1 MDIENTF
8 ENLEKIG
15 EQNFDKAEFE
25 KQIFDFVNQLDKIWD
40 ILRLASLV
48 RWAQYENENDAI
60 EIALSYKRLID
71 EINLTQDELSKK
83 IGKKRSTISNYLRLL
98 KLRNNIYYFRISILL
113 LFIIIK

>member
-60 EIALSYKRLID
+60 EIALDISDRAIEKAVESNNKADLETIID
-71 EINLTQDELSKK
+71 ELEMSMELEERADEVSKILNNL
-83 IGKKRSTISNYLRLL
+83 
-98 KLRNNIYYFRISILL
+98 
-113 LFIIIK
+113 

>member
-15 EQNFDKAEFE
+15 EQNFEKAEFE
-25 KQIFDFVNQLDKIWD
+25 KQIFNFVNQLDKIWD

-60 EIALSYKRLID
+60 EIALDISDRAIEKAVESNNKADLETIID
-71 EINLTQDELSKK
+71 ELEMSMELEERADEVRKILNNLE
-83 IGKKRSTISNYLRLL
+83 
-98 KLRNNIYYFRISILL
+98 
-113 LFIIIK
+113 

>member
-8 ENLEKIG
+8 ENLEKIA
-15 EQNFDKAEFE
+15 EQNFEKAEFE

-60 EIALSYKRLID
+60 EIALDISDRAIEKAVESNNEADLETIID
-71 EINLTQDELSKK
+71 ELEMSMELEERADEVRKILNNLE
-83 IGKKRSTISNYLRLL
+83 
-98 KLRNNIYYFRISILL
+98 
-113 LFIIIK
+113 

>member
-8 ENLEKIG
+8 ENLEKIA

-60 EIALSYKRLID
+60 EIALDISDRAIEKAVESNNKADLETIID
-71 EINLTQDELSKK
+71 ELEMSMELEGRADEVRKILNNLE
-83 IGKKRSTISNYLRLL
+83 
-98 KLRNNIYYFRISILL
+98 
-113 LFIIIK
+113 

>member
-15 EQNFDKAEFE
+15 ERNFNKAEFE
-25 KQIFDFVNQLDKIWD
+25 KQIFDFVNRLEKIWD

-60 EIALSYKRLID
+60 EAALDISDRAIEKAVESNNKTELETIID
-71 EINLTQDELSKK
+71 ELEMSMELEERADEVRKILNNLE
-83 IGKKRSTISNYLRLL
+83 
-98 KLRNNIYYFRISILL
+98 
-113 LFIIIK
+113 

>member
-15 EQNFDKAEFE
+15 EQNFEKAEFE
-25 KQIFDFVNQLDKIWD
+25 KQIFNFVNQLDKIWD

-60 EIALSYKRLID
+60 ETALDISDRAIEKAVESNNKADLETIID
-71 EINLTQDELSKK
+71 ELEMSMELEERADEVRKILNNLE
-83 IGKKRSTISNYLRLL
+83 
-98 KLRNNIYYFRISILL
+98 
-113 LFIIIK
+113 

>member
-8 ENLEKIG
+8 ENLEKIA

-25 KQIFDFVNQLDKIWD
+25 KQIFDFVNQLNKIWD

-60 EIALSYKRLID
+60 EIALDISDRAIEKAVESNNKADLETIID
-71 EINLTQDELSKK
+71 ELEMSMELEERADEVRKILNNLE
-83 IGKKRSTISNYLRLL
+83 
-98 KLRNNIYYFRISILL
+98 
-113 LFIIIK
+113 

>member
-25 KQIFDFVNQLDKIWD
+25 KQIFDFVNQLDEIWD

-60 EIALSYKRLID
+60 ETALDISDRAIEKAVESNNKADLETIID
-71 EINLTQDELSKK
+71 ELEMSMELEGRADEVREILNNLE
-83 IGKKRSTISNYLRLL
+83 
-98 KLRNNIYYFRISILL
+98 
-113 LFIIIK
+113 

>member
-1 MDIENTF
+1 MGIENTF
-8 ENLEKIG
+8 ENLEKIA

-60 EIALSYKRLID
+60 EIALDISDRAIEKAVESNNKADLETIID
-71 EINLTQDELSKK
+71 ELEMSMELEERADEVRKILNNLE
-83 IGKKRSTISNYLRLL
+83 
-98 KLRNNIYYFRISILL
+98 
-113 LFIIIK
+113 

>member
-8 ENLEKIG
+8 ENLEKIA

-60 EIALSYKRLID
+60 EIALDISDRAIEKAVESNNKADLEPIID
-71 EINLTQDELSKK
+71 ELEMSMELEERADEVRKILNNL
-83 IGKKRSTISNYLRLL
+83 
-98 KLRNNIYYFRISILL
+98 
-113 LFIIIK
+113 

>member
-15 EQNFDKAEFE
+15 EQNFEKAEFE

-60 EIALSYKRLID
+60 EIALDISDRAIEKAVESNNKADLETIID
-71 EINLTQDELSKK
+71 ELEMSMELEE
-83 IGKKRSTISNYLRLL
+83 RAD
-98 KLRNNIYYFRISILL
+98 
-113 LFIIIK
+113 

>member
-15 EQNFDKAEFE
+15 EQNFEKAEFE

-60 EIALSYKRLID
+60 ETALDISDRAIEKAVESNNKADLETIID
-71 EINLTQDELSKK
+71 ELEMSMELEERADEVRKILNNLE
-83 IGKKRSTISNYLRLL
+83 
-98 KLRNNIYYFRISILL
+98 
-113 LFIIIK
+113 

>member
-60 EIALSYKRLID
+60 ETALDISDRAIEKAVESNNKADLETIID
-71 EINLTQDELSKK
+71 ELEMSMELEERADEVRKILNNLK
-83 IGKKRSTISNYLRLL
+83 
-98 KLRNNIYYFRISILL
+98 
-113 LFIIIK
+113 

>member
-8 ENLEKIG
+8 ENLEKIA

-60 EIALSYKRLID
+60 EIALDISDRAIEKAVESDNKADLETIID
-71 EINLTQDELSKK
+71 ELEMSMELEERADEVRKILNNL
-83 IGKKRSTISNYLRLL
+83 
-98 KLRNNIYYFRISILL
+98 
-113 LFIIIK
+113 

>member
-15 EQNFDKAEFE
+15 EQNFEKAEFE
-25 KQIFDFVNQLDKIWD
+25 KKIFDFVNQLDKIWD

-60 EIALSYKRLID
+60 EIALDISDRAIEKAVESNNKADLETIID
-71 EINLTQDELSKK
+71 ELEMSMELEERADEVRKILNNLE
-83 IGKKRSTISNYLRLL
+83 
-98 KLRNNIYYFRISILL
+98 
-113 LFIIIK
+113 

>member
-60 EIALSYKRLID
+60 EIALDISDRAIEKAVESNNKANLETIID
-71 EINLTQDELSKK
+71 ELEMSMELAERADEVRK
-83 IGKKRSTISNYLRLL
+83 IL
-98 KLRNNIYYFRISILL
+98 KT
-113 LFIIIK
+113 

>member
-15 EQNFDKAEFE
+15 EQNFEKAEFE
-25 KQIFDFVNQLDKIWD
+25 KLIFDFVNQLDKIWD

-60 EIALSYKRLID
+60 EIALDISDRAIEKAVESNNKADLETIID
-71 EINLTQDELSKK
+71 ELEMSMELEERADEVRKILNNLE
-83 IGKKRSTISNYLRLL
+83 
-98 KLRNNIYYFRISILL
+98 
-113 LFIIIK
+113 

>member
-8 ENLEKIG
+8 ENLEKIA

-60 EIALSYKRLID
+60 EIALDISDRAIEKAVESNNMADLETIID
-71 EINLTQDELSKK
+71 ELEMSMELEERADEVRKILNNLE
-83 IGKKRSTISNYLRLL
+83 
-98 KLRNNIYYFRISILL
+98 
-113 LFIIIK
+113 

>member
-60 EIALSYKRLID
+60 EIALDISDRAIEKAVESNNKADLETIID
-71 EINLTQDELSKK
+71 ELEMSMDLEERADEVRKILNNLE
-83 IGKKRSTISNYLRLL
+83 
-98 KLRNNIYYFRISILL
+98 
-113 LFIIIK
+113 

>member
-8 ENLEKIG
+8 ENLEKIA

-60 EIALSYKRLID
+60 EIALDISDRAIEKAVESDNKADLETIID
-71 EINLTQDELSKK
+71 ELEMSMELEERADEVRKILNNLE
-83 IGKKRSTISNYLRLL
+83 
-98 KLRNNIYYFRISILL
+98 
-113 LFIIIK
+113 

>member
-60 EIALSYKRLID
+60 EIALDISDRAIEKAVESNNKANLETIID
-71 EINLTQDELSKK
+71 ELEMSMELEERADEVRKILNNL
-83 IGKKRSTISNYLRLL
+83 
-98 KLRNNIYYFRISILL
+98 
-113 LFIIIK
+113 

>member
-60 EIALSYKRLID
+60 ETALDISDRAIEKAVESNNKANLETIID
-71 EINLTQDELSKK
+71 ELEMSMELEGRADEVRKILNNLE
-83 IGKKRSTISNYLRLL
+83 
-98 KLRNNIYYFRISILL
+98 
-113 LFIIIK
+113 

>member
-60 EIALSYKRLID
+60 ETALDISDRAIEKAVESNNKADLETIID
-71 EINLTQDELSKK
+71 ELEMSMELEERADEVRKILNNL
-83 IGKKRSTISNYLRLL
+83 
-98 KLRNNIYYFRISILL
+98 
-113 LFIIIK
+113 

>member
-8 ENLEKIG
+8 ENLEKIA

-60 EIALSYKRLID
+60 EIALDISDRAIEKAVESNNKADLETIID
-71 EINLTQDELSKK
+71 ELEMSMELEERANEVRK
-83 IGKKRSTISNYLRLL
+83 ILN
-98 KLRNNIYYFRISILL
+98 KLE
-113 LFIIIK
+113 

>member
-60 EIALSYKRLID
+60 ETALDISDRAIEKAVESNNKANLETIID
-71 EINLTQDELSKK
+71 ELEMSMELEERADEVRKILNNL
-83 IGKKRSTISNYLRLL
+83 
-98 KLRNNIYYFRISILL
+98 
-113 LFIIIK
+113 

>member
-8 ENLEKIG
+8 ENLEKIA
-15 EQNFDKAEFE
+15 EQNFAKAEFE

-60 EIALSYKRLID
+60 EIALDISDRAIEKAVESNNKADLETIID
-71 EINLTQDELSKK
+71 ELEMSMELEERADEVRKILNNLE
-83 IGKKRSTISNYLRLL
+83 
-98 KLRNNIYYFRISILL
+98 
-113 LFIIIK
+113 

>member
-15 EQNFDKAEFE
+15 EQNFEKAEFE

-60 EIALSYKRLID
+60 EIALDISDRAIEKAVESNNKADLETIID
-71 EINLTQDELSKK
+71 ELEMSMELEERADEVRK
-83 IGKKRSTISNYLRLL
+83 IL
-98 KLRNNIYYFRISILL
+98 NNFE
-113 LFIIIK
+113 

>member
-15 EQNFDKAEFE
+15 EQNFEKAEFE

-60 EIALSYKRLID
+60 EIALDISDRAIEKAVESNNKADLETI
-71 EINLTQDELSKK
+71 LDELEMSMELEERADEVRK
-83 IGKKRSTISNYLRLL
+83 IL
-98 KLRNNIYYFRISILL
+98 NNLE
-113 LFIIIK
+113 

>member
-25 KQIFDFVNQLDKIWD
+25 KQIFDFFNQLNKIWD

-60 EIALSYKRLID
+60 EIALDISDRAIEKAVESNNKADLETIID
-71 EINLTQDELSKK
+71 ELEMSMELEERADEVRKILNNLE
-83 IGKKRSTISNYLRLL
+83 
-98 KLRNNIYYFRISILL
+98 
-113 LFIIIK
+113 

>member
-60 EIALSYKRLID
+60 EIALDISDRAIEKAVESNNKADLETIID
-71 EINLTQDELSKK
+71 ELEMSMELEERADEVRKILNNLE
-83 IGKKRSTISNYLRLL
+83 
-98 KLRNNIYYFRISILL
+98 
-113 LFIIIK
+113 

>member
-15 EQNFDKAEFE
+15 EQNFEKAEFE

-60 EIALSYKRLID
+60 EIALDISDRAIEKAVESNNKADLETIID
-71 EINLTQDELSKK
+71 ELEMSMELEERADEVRKILNNLESKK
-83 IGKKRSTISNYLRLL
+83 L
-98 KLRNNIYYFRISILL
+98 
-113 LFIIIK
+113 

>member
-8 ENLEKIG
+8 ESLEKIG
-15 EQNFDKAEFE
+15 EQNFEKAEFE

-60 EIALSYKRLID
+60 EIALDISDRAIEKAVESNNKADLETIID
-71 EINLTQDELSKK
+71 ELEMSMELEERADEVRKILNNLE
-83 IGKKRSTISNYLRLL
+83 
-98 KLRNNIYYFRISILL
+98 
-113 LFIIIK
+113 